1 MRTSHILLGGL
12 ALLAAAG
19 VQPAL
24 MQSAGAQGFL
34 SAYED
39 LPLAPGLEE
48 VPNSGIA
55 FDSPGGRIV
64 EAYAKGAAK
73 AAEILKF
80 YATTLPQLG
89 WTRESDT
96 RYRRDA
102 ELLTLEAGADGRL
115 LVVHFTISPE

>member
-1 MRTSHILLGGL
+1 MRSVRILLGGL

-19 VQPAL
+19 LTPAR
-24 MQSAGAQGFL
+24 AEGFL
-34 SAYED
+34 TAYED
-39 LPLAPGLEE
+39 LPLPAGLAE
-48 VPNSGIA
+48 VAGAGMA

-64 EAYAKGAAK
+64 EAYAKGPAK
-73 AAEILKF
+73 AADVLKF

-96 RYRRDA
+96 TYRRDA
-102 ELLTLEAGADGRL
+102 EVLMLEAGADGRL

>member
-1 MRTSHILLGGL
+1 MRTSHLLLGGL

-19 VQPAL
+19 FQPVL
-24 MQSAGAQGFL
+24 AQGFL
-34 SAYED
+34 NAYED
-39 LPLAPGLEE
+39 LPLAPGLAE

-73 AAEILKF
+73 SAEVLKF

-89 WTRESDT
+89 WTRESDS

-102 ELLTLEAGADGRL
+102 ELLTLATGADGRL

>member
-12 ALLAAAG
+12 ALLAAAAL
-19 VQPAL
+19 QPAL
-24 MQSAGAQGFL
+24 AQGFL
-34 SAYED
+34 NAYED
-39 LPLAPGLEE
+39 LPLAPGLAE
-48 VPNSGIA
+48 VPGSGIA

-64 EAYAKGAAK
+64 EAYAKGPATAADV
-73 AAEILKF
+73 LKF

-102 ELLTLEAGADGRL
+102 ELLTLESGADGRL